1 MSQPPLRIVEIV
13 ESLDVGGLERMAL
26 QLAIAH
32 WKAGHSSAIYTVFGP
47 GALEG
52 EARSAGVRVVSFHKR
67 PGFSVGAVLRLA
79 RQLRADR
86 AQIVHTHNSSIHH
99 YGAVAGKLAGAVVVN
114 TRHGLALHSSGRQ
127 EVYFKAVLPLTS
139 AVVFVCQYGRRYFA
153 QKGTA
158 PEAKSE
164 VILNGIPL
172 EPFQQLRAAPGSMR
186 PKIRFGTI
194 GRLVKAKAHGDLLE
208 AFALVAR
215 ELPEAELDIW
225 GYGPLQAELEDRI
238 AALELGS
245 RVHYRGPAS
254 NPAEALRTLDI
265 FVLSSI
271 SEGLP
276 LVILEAMA
284 AGLPIVSTRAGGVA
298 EVAPEGTAAW
308 FAEPGNPASLAEAM
322 RQAAVSDL
330 AAAGCVAYEIA
341 SRDYGVETMQRHYE
355 SLFLRLLQR

>member
-1 MSQPPLRIVEIV
+1 
-13 ESLDVGGLERMAL
+13 
-26 QLAIAH
+26 
-32 WKAGHSSAIYTVFGP
+32 
-47 GALEG
+47 
-52 EARSAGVRVVSFHKR
+52 
-67 PGFSVGAVLRLA
+67 
-79 RQLRADR
+79 
-86 AQIVHTHNSSIHH
+86 
-99 YGAVAGKLAGAVVVN
+99 
-114 TRHGLALHSSGRQ
+114 
-127 EVYFKAVLPLTS
+127 
-139 AVVFVCQYGRRYFA
+139 VCQYGRRYFA